1 MTISEQLAAE
11 IRAIF
16 ADSEVEF
23 VDDPDDTRDFNNDL
37 AHLNALAD
45 CIIELRLPESG
56 HVYIGAGVSVYD
68 QLYDSLSCQARRA
81 ISDKGWT
88 FEEMWG
94 AA

>member
-16 ADSEVEF
+16 AESDVEF
-23 VDDPDDTRDFNNDL
+23 VDDPDDTRDYRDDL

-45 CIIELRLPESG
+45 CIIELRLPETG
-56 HVYIGAGVSVYD
+56 HVYIGSGPSVYD
-68 QLYDSLSCQARRA
+68 QLYDSLSCQARKA

-88 FEEMWG
+88 FAEMWE